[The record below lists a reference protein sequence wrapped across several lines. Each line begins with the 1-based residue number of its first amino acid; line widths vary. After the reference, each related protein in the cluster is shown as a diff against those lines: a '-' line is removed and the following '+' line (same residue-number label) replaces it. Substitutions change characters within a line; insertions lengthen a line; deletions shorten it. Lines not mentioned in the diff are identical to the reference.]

1 MIMNRQKKTKRG
13 ITAMKSLYTSLVA
26 MLALFV
32 FASVAVADPGTTWDK
47 KVAGAGRFKVLSQ
60 FNDEAVLDKETGR
73 VWEQSPDGVNIR
85 NWLNAQDHCN
95 QKTVGNR
102 KGWRLPTIQELA
114 SLVEPGNPPGGPDLP
129 SGGCAT

>member
-47 KVAGAGRFKVLSQ
+47 KVAGSATDRKS
-60 FNDEAVLDKETGR
+60 TR
-73 VWEQSPDGVNIR
+73 
-85 NWLNAQDHCN
+85 LNSTH
-95 QKTVGNR
+95 
-102 KGWRLPTIQELA
+102 
-114 SLVEPGNPPGGPDLP
+114 
-129 SGGCAT
+129 